1 MARSYANVATAIWR
15 DDDFCALSAAE
26 QQAYFLL
33 ITQPDISAAGVLTMA
48 LARWASRTKDGT
60 RESLRAALEGLE
72 AHRFVVIDD
81 ETDELLVRSFVR
93 WDGGYTNSKRRFAI
107 RDAAEQIMSNAI
119 RRALAAEFERLD
131 LPADWIP
138 AFSQVDS
145 LSIAHTENEDGLSEN
160 PGCPTPENS
169 DTRRVVVTKAMGV
182 VPATHTPQPTTPVP
196 SRSADPPASGRKR
209 GTRLPEDFAVTDEMK
224 TWFAENCRAVD
235 GRRETEKFRNYWRA
249 KSGKDATKI
258 DWPATWRNW
267 MLTAAER
274 AGPRPGGPLTGANR
288 HTNQRHDNPFAEQP

>member
-1 MARSYANVATAIWR
+1 MARAYANVATAIWR
-15 DDDFCALSAAE
+15 DDDFLVLTVEE

-33 ITQPDISAAGVLTMA
+33 ISQPDISAAGVLTMA
-48 LARWASRTKDGT
+48 LTRWASRAKGAT
-60 RESLRAALEGLE
+60 RESFRAALDGLQD
-72 AHRFVVIDD
+72 HRYVVIDD

-107 RDAAEQIMSNAI
+107 RDAADQIVSSAI

-131 LPADWIP
+131 LPAEWIP

-145 LSIAHTENEDGLSEN
+145 LSIGHTGIEDGLSEN
-160 PGCPTPENS
+160 PGRATPKNS
-169 DTRRVVVTKAMGV
+169 DTRRVVVTKAKEV
-182 VPATHTPQPTTPVP
+182 VPATHNQQPTTPVP
-196 SRSADPPASGRKR
+196 SRNADAPAGRKR
-209 GTRLPEDFAVTDEMK
+209 GTRLSDDFAVTDAMK
-224 TWFAENCRAVD
+224 TWFTEHCQNVD
-235 GRRETEKFRNYWRA
+235 GPRETEKFRNYWRA

-274 AGPRPGGPLTGANR
+274 AGPNPRGPFTGANR
-288 HTNQRHDNPFAEQP
+288 HTTQRHDNPFTEQP